1 MTNLFKIICYA
12 HKAGDIIVYLE
23 DNIYID
29 NEVELS
35 EKDFKKYLDRH
46 EKLYYE
52 HAFVQGGDIVTKNI
66 TLTLDDYFESTPLQ
80 IIHQDIYDCLLVTK
94 MDVSKATA
102 NALKS
107 IQDILNHFKL

>member
-1 MTNLFKIICYA
+1 MTKLFNIICYA

-23 DNIYID
+23 DNIYIE

-35 EKDFKKYLDRH
+35 EKEFKKYLDRH

-52 HAFVQGGDIVTKNI
+52 HAFVEGGDIVTKNI
-66 TLTLDDYFESTPLQ
+66 TLTMDDYFESTPLQ
-80 IIHQDIYDCLLVTK
+80 IINQDIYDCLLVTK
-94 MDVSKATA
+94 LDVSKATA
-102 NALKS
+102 DALKS